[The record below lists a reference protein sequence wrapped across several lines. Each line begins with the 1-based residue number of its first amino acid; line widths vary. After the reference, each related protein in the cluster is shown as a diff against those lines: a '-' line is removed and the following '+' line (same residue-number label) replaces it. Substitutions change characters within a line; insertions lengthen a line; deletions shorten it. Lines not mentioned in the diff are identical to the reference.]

1 MGEKSPSVKMESLL
15 VVLKAHFLVA
25 RQKISSL
32 NLDLSGQVSLHRR
45 LPELMLVVPAVGYSL
60 GGEELLSPQR

>member
-1 MGEKSPSVKMESLL
+1 MGEKSPSVKTESLL

-32 NLDLSGQVSLHRR
+32 SLDLSGQVSLHWR
-45 LPELMLVVPAVGYSL
+45 LPELMLVVPALGSL
-60 GGEELLSPQR
+60 GGEELLLPQR